1 MKVAQSCPTLCDC
14 ISHGILQARIL
25 EWVAFP
31 FSQGSSQLR
40 NRTQVSR
47 IAGRFFTSWATRE
60 AQEYWS
66 AWLISSPVHLPDQG
80 LNQALPHCRRIL
92 YQLSY
97 QGSPD
102 NFKVCFKV
110 DVHISD
116 ISPVSN
122 VCFTN
127 IFSKSLG
134 LSFHSLNNVFHREE
148 DWILIKSNINLKNK
162 KKRKKTP
169 PTKENS
175 QPSSLKAGGWTPTAQ
190 PDLDCILKSFLSL
203 WYLLSSNCLI
213 LLFAMKWFSC
223 DNNE

>member
-1 MKVAQSCPTLCDC
+1 MKVKVAQSCPTLCDC
-14 ISHGILQARIL
+14 IVHGILQPWIL

-31 FSQGSSQLR
+31 SSQGSSQPR
-40 NRTQVSR
+40 NQTQVSC
-47 IAGRFFTSWATRE
+47 IAGGFFTSWATRE

-66 AWLISSPVHLPDQG
+66 AWPIPSPVHLPDQG
-80 LNQALPHCRRIL
+80 LNRGLLHGRRIL

-97 QGSPD
+97 QGRPD

-110 DVHISD
+110 DVYISD
-116 ISPVSN
+116 ISPISN

-134 LSFHSLNNVFHREE
+134 LSFHSLNNDFHREV
-148 DWILIKSNINLKNK
+148 DWILIKSNINWKM
-162 KKRKKTP
+162 
-169 PTKENS
+169 
-175 QPSSLKAGGWTPTAQ
+175 
-190 PDLDCILKSFLSL
+190 SL

-213 LLFAMKWFSC
+213 LLFAMKWFSR

>member
-1 MKVAQSCPTLCDC
+1 MKVKVAQSCPTLCDC
-14 ISHGILQARIL
+14 IVHGILQPWIL

-31 FSQGSSQLR
+31 SSHGSSQPR
-40 NRTQVSR
+40 NRTQVSC
-47 IAGRFFTSWATRE
+47 IAGGFFISWATRE

-66 AWLISSPVHLPDQG
+66 AWPIPSPVHLPNQG
-80 LNQALPHCRRIL
+80 LNRGLLHGRWIL

-97 QGSPD
+97 QGRPD

-110 DVHISD
+110 DLYISD
-116 ISPVSN
+116 ISPISN

-134 LSFHSLNNVFHREE
+134 LSFHSLNNDFHREV
-148 DWILIKSNINLKNK
+148 DWILIKSNINLKM
-162 KKRKKTP
+162 
-169 PTKENS
+169 
-175 QPSSLKAGGWTPTAQ
+175 
-190 PDLDCILKSFLSL
+190 SL

-213 LLFAMKWFSC
+213 LLFAMKWFSH